1 MCFLEQC
8 HGDVKK
14 TQSSHGLLFSI
25 ETFSKRPD
33 HLSII
38 LVDLFHPDDYMELNY
53 DKVTEND

>member
-1 MCFLEQC
+1 M
-8 HGDVKK
+8 K